1 MTFGR
6 YQEAVKAYQRA
17 NDIDKVV
24 EIKMRFLD
32 EVQQAFD
39 LVRQVW
45 MDGWMDIYHY
55 LSITTYITPLFCP
68 CIHPLTHLVN
78 PIVRHVWMDG

>member
-1 MTFGR
+1 MAVGR

-39 LVRQVW
+39 LVRQVQGSYLW
-45 MDGWMDIYHY
+45 IYHI
-55 LSITTYITPLFCP
+55 SGAI
-68 CIHPLTHLVN
+68 IH
-78 PIVRHVWMDG
+78 HVSF

>member
-39 LVRQVW
+39 LVRQGGSAHGAQLVADYCLGKKLP
-45 MDGWMDIYHY
+45 M
-55 LSITTYITPLFCP
+55 TPLY
-68 CIHPLTHLVN
+68 
-78 PIVRHVWMDG
+78 